1 MSSFGRAR
9 RARVPVLAAALIAFA
24 GCGDP
29 PPAGYVAKAD
39 RFRVGFPS
47 DPRVIDQPTAGI
59 PSRLYTAEA
68 PNGAFTVRVIDIPL
82 APDAVAAATDK
93 LLDEARDDLVRSVGG
108 KLTDGSAVAL
118 AGKYPGR
125 TVTATTPP
133 PKAGVLRARVYLAGT
148 RLYKVSVFGK
158 VEFANSDAATAFL
171 ESFMVLE

>member
-1 MSSFGRAR
+1 MSR
-9 RARVPVLAAALIAFA
+9 RVLMLVSAAAFA

-29 PPAGYVAKAD
+29 PPTGYVSKAD
-39 RFRVGFPS
+39 QFRVGFPT
-47 DPRVIDQPTAGI
+47 DPRVIDQPTGGI

-82 APDAVAAATDK
+82 AADAVAAATDK

-108 KLTDGSAVAL
+108 TLTDGSAVAL

-125 TVTATTPP
+125 TVTATTAP

-158 VEFANSDAATAFL
+158 GEFANSDAATAFL
-171 ESFMVLE
+171 ESFMILE